1 VTKGSE
7 RTHDELKNTILFN
20 LCGMIPLLVYLV
32 AIYMLV
38 DLMPLKWALVC
49 VSALWCLPAALLLV
63 LWMKFETSIV

>member
-1 VTKGSE
+1 
-7 RTHDELKNTILFN
+7 
-20 LCGMIPLLVYLV
+20 MIPLLVYLV